1 MNLRTHNGLARDADQ
16 MTRHLSDRVLQSA
29 HEAVDSTRDLAQH
42 ALDSA
47 DTAVRRA
54 RGRIDPALE
63 DIASNAQKLAHRS
76 LDIASQ
82 TGARAQ
88 QTLRQ
93 YAAVTE
99 RYVADQP
106 VRAIL
111 IAAAAGAVIAAL
123 AMAAASSARKRR
135 ENSHR
140 SY

>member
-47 DTAVRRA
+47 DSAVRRA

-76 LDIASQ
+76 LDLASQ

-93 YAAVTE
+93 CAAVTE

-123 AMAAASSARKRR
+123 AMVTASSARKRR
-135 ENSHR
+135 DQAHR